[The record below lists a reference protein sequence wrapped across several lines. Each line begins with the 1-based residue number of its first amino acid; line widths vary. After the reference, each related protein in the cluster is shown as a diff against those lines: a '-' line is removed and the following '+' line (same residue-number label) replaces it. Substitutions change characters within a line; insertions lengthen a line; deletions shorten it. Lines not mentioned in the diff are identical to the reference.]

1 MEVTKQTFDHAARYL
16 LGHKFDH
23 LREAESFSRGDIC
36 KVIALDEFVDTL
48 FGADPKEKAAALD
61 IVRAAAVR
69 LWYGLGFPELDD

>member
-1 MEVTKQTFDHAARYL
+1 MEVTKQTFDHAACYL

-48 FGADPKEKAAALD
+48 FGSDPKEKLRPWILCALLLCGCGT
-61 IVRAAAVR
+61 A
-69 LWYGLGFPELDD
+69 